1 MTMYEFA
8 KKELELAGYFD
19 KDLNEMIAN
28 AVLGL
33 IKVFGGQGHSELSAI
48 FCIQLFSQLAAFKPL
63 TPLTG
68 EDNEWNEVEPG
79 MYQNKRCST
88 IFKEKGKAYNIYG
101 RVFKEP
107 NGSCYTNF
115 KSRTPVTF
123 PYELKNP
130 EIVDVP
136 AEVCT
141 KDARIEELETA
152 LIEERAKTI
161 TSKPITKVISEDMKE
176 ARLQLQE
183 EDKIGNGR

>member
-1 MTMYEFA
+1 
-8 KKELELAGYFD
+8 
-19 KDLNEMIAN
+19 MIAN

-141 KDARIEELETA
+141 KDARIEDVEN
-152 LIEERAKTI
+152 K
-161 TSKPITKVISEDMKE
+161 K
-176 ARLQLQE
+176 
-183 EDKIGNGR
+183 